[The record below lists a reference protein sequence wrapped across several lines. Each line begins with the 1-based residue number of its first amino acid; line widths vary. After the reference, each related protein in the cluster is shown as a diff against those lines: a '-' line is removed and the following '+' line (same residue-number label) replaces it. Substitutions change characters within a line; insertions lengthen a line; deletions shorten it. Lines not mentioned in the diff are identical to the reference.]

1 MTNLTTDF
9 ISCMLIP
16 LRKHYLLLPKASIA
30 EVIPMPDITKE
41 TQSPI
46 YYIGQYLWET
56 GPLTILNLEYL
67 VNKKEPLGKAAT
79 KLCIIYGA
87 HNDKLK
93 AYALACYGPPQLLHL
108 NETALKLVDDGI
120 AESMFLHCRVYIA
133 NKVAY
138 IPSLEKLE
146 GIVLQQL

>member
-9 ISCMLIP
+9 ISCLLIP

-30 EVIPMPDITKE
+30 EVIPMPDIIKE
-41 TQSPI
+41 TQSPT
-46 YYIGQYLWET
+46 YYIEQYLWET

-67 VNKKEPLGKAAT
+67 VNKKEPLGKVAS
-79 KLCIIYGA
+79 KLCILYGA

-108 NETALKLVDDGI
+108 NE
-120 AESMFLHCRVYIA
+120 MLH
-133 NKVAY
+133 
-138 IPSLEKLE
+138 E
-146 GIVLQQL
+146 

>member
-1 MTNLTTDF
+1 
-9 ISCMLIP
+9 
-16 LRKHYLLLPKASIA
+16 
-30 EVIPMPDITKE
+30 MPDIIKE
-41 TQSPI
+41 TQSPT
-46 YYIGQYLWET
+46 YYIEQYLWET

-67 VNKKEPLGKAAT
+67 VNKKEPLGKVAS
-79 KLCIIYGA
+79 KLCILYGA

-120 AESMFLHCRVYIA
+120 PESVFLHCRVHIA

-146 GIVLQQL
+146 EIVLQQL